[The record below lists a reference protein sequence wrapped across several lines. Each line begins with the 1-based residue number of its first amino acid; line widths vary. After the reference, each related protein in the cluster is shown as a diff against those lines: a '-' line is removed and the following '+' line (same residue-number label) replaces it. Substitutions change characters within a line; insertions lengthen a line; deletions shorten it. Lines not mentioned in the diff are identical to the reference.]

1 MNQKEIKK
9 IVSEMTLEEK
19 AGMCSGK
26 DNWHLKSVERLGIP
40 EVMVSDGPH
49 GLRKQEDKTDHLGL
63 NGSKRAVCFPA
74 ACASACSFDR
84 GLLQELGEAIGEE
97 CQAEDVSIV
106 LGPAVNIKR
115 SPLCGR
121 NFEFFRRSIFSLG
134 IGQKLYFRCAV
145 QTSRNLD

>member
-49 GLRKQEDKTDHLGL
+49 GLRKQEDKT
-63 NGSKRAVCFPA
+63 C
-74 ACASACSFDR
+74 
-84 GLLQELGEAIGEE
+84 LLYT
-97 CQAEDVSIV
+97 
-106 LGPAVNIKR
+106 
-115 SPLCGR
+115 SPSPR
-121 NFEFFRRSIFSLG
+121 DS
-134 IGQKLYFRCAV
+134 
-145 QTSRNLD
+145 

>member
-63 NGSKRAVCFPA
+63 NGSKRAVCFRRRAPPPA
-74 ACASACSFDR
+74 
-84 GLLQELGEAIGEE
+84 
-97 CQAEDVSIV
+97 
-106 LGPAVNIKR
+106 P
-115 SPLCGR
+115 
-121 NFEFFRRSIFSLG
+121 
-134 IGQKLYFRCAV
+134 
-145 QTSRNLD
+145 

>member
-49 GLRKQEDKTDHLGL
+49 GLRKQEEK
-63 NGSKRAVCFPA
+63 
-74 ACASACSFDR
+74 
-84 GLLQELGEAIGEE
+84 
-97 CQAEDVSIV
+97 
-106 LGPAVNIKR
+106 
-115 SPLCGR
+115 
-121 NFEFFRRSIFSLG
+121 
-134 IGQKLYFRCAV
+134 
-145 QTSRNLD
+145 